1 MMSSPVIRRVVELS
15 SGFLLPEDPGR
26 KLVKKPHMLLRVS
39 GTFTVKGRNGKVSRM
54 SPKAD
59 QKIRPDST
67 SPDLLE
73 KGNALSCILQKMDQ
87 MSGIGNCVG
96 IVCMIV

>member
-1 MMSSPVIRRVVELS
+1 MMSSPVIRRAVELS

-26 KLVKKPHMLLRVS
+26 NPVKKLHMLLRVS
-39 GTFTVKGRNGKVSRM
+39 GMFTVKGRNGKVSRM

-67 SPDLLE
+67 SLDLL
-73 KGNALSCILQKMDQ
+73 KKKSA
-87 MSGIGNCVG
+87 
-96 IVCMIV
+96 